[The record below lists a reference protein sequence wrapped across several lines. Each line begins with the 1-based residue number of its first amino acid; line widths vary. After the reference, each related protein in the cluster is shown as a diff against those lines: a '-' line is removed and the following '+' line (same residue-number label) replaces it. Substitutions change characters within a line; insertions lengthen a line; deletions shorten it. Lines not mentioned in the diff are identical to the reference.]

1 MSVPTF
7 YVKMFRKYS
16 DVPIVSRP
24 FPTYSAAFAAGEAEL
39 YRDERN
45 DYYKIDKHY
54 EKRDKK

>member
-7 YVKMFRKYS
+7 YVEMYRKFS

-39 YRDERN
+39 YRDDRN
-45 DYYKIDKHY
+45 DYYIISKHY